1 MTIAQSTTSAFGAA
15 CAPASDTYVT
25 APALNVCFVG
35 CCQQA
40 KEHGEG
46 HAALEIGSTCLRTQ
60 AVPIQSLVLKAL
72 TVPYTLRVCGL
83 GDYGF
88 CWFPSLLLKAF
99 TDYSK
104 NKDST
109 RRFARFLA
117 RVASVA

>member
-1 MTIAQSTTSAFGAA
+1 MTIAQSTTTSAFGAA

-60 AVPIQSLVLKAL
+60 GGSYTIFSVEGPYSALHIKGVRVGGLWILLVSVPS
-72 TVPYTLRVCGL
+72 PEGL
-83 GDYGF
+83 YGLF
-88 CWFPSLLLKAF
+88 K
-99 TDYSK
+99 K
-104 NKDST
+104 Q
-109 RRFARFLA
+109 RFNQEIC
-117 RVASVA
+117 